1 MGRKLQMTVDTNAY
15 LSRWPFRRL
24 TGDEPSAFVAH
35 MRKQGITEAWVGSF
49 DGLLHRDVGGVNAR
63 LAADC
68 KNTGNGMLIPFGT
81 VNPKSPDWQE
91 DLRRCREL
99 HRMPG
104 IRLHPNYHGYSLA
117 DAEFSDVLRR
127 AAGAGMIVQLAVQME
142 DERTQHPLMR
152 VPPVNLGPLAD
163 IVRTMPSLRLVILNL
178 GSVQGRKQIAA
189 AGQVFFDF
197 AMVEHVVGVTDLAA
211 EVSRDRVVFG
221 SHFPLYYVESAAM
234 KVREAGFGKADVKA
248 ICVDNARRIL
258 PAHS

>member
-1 MGRKLQMTVDTNAY
+1 MTIDTNAY

-24 TGDEPSAFVAH
+24 AGDEPSAFVSH
-35 MRKQGITEAWVGSF
+35 MREQGVTEAWVGSF

-68 KNTGNGMLIPFGT
+68 KKFGNGMLVPFGT
-81 VNPKSPDWQE
+81 INPKLPDWQE
-91 DLRRCREL
+91 DLRRCREV

-117 DAEFSDVLRR
+117 DPEFSDVLRR
-127 AAGAGMIVQLAVQME
+127 GSAAGMIVQLAVQME

-152 VPPVNLGPLAD
+152 FPPVNLGPLPE
-163 IVRTMPSLRLVILNL
+163 ILRTIPSLRLLILNL
-178 GSVQGRKQIAA
+178 GAGQGRRQLAA

-197 AMVEHVVGVTDLAA
+197 AMVEHVVGVADLAA

-221 SHFPLYYVESAAM
+221 SHFPLYYLESAAM
-234 KVREAGFGKADVKA
+234 KVREAGFNDADVKA
-248 ICVDNARRIL
+248 VCVDNARRIL
-258 PAHS
+258 PGRS